1 MVERPNN
8 PVAKARELQRRLFI
22 PAKRQQTRRFHAL
35 YRILRGDVL
44 REAWRRYDVLVTCM
58 PDEKIIGKPYAGNSH
73 PGAPGFER
81 GPQVVGSVRMN
92 TSPIT

>member
-8 PVAKARELQRRLFI
+8 PVEKARELQRRLFI

-73 PGAPGFER
+73 VRFER
-81 GPQVVGSVRMN
+81 GPQVVGPVQMN
-92 TSPIT
+92 TRTIT

>member
-8 PVAKARELQRRLFI
+8 PVEKARELQRRLFI

-73 PGAPGFER
+73 VRFER
-81 GPQVVGSVRMN
+81 GPQVVGPVQMN
-92 TSPIT
+92 TSTIT